1 MTQNTTYNSTCKKL
15 AFQWLNEALLM
26 SVYFLKEFVSPSGF
40 CFLSNSLV
48 AYVFVLLNRPL
59 LPATNRHKQ
68 KNMKQ
73 KIIIL
78 STIYLLFN
86 SALSAQNI
94 EEMNKSELRAHI
106 VILKAQIDS
115 LKNENINL
123 HETSSKLSAN
133 SASLEQKNKKNEL
146 EISRIND
153 LILFDEIERK
163 RIMSENEI
171 AISKLNATI
180 LTLKDSLSSVLLS
193 SNVVSPSTTFNRYD
207 FLNKYFF
214 DQIALANDSFSLV
227 LSKLVYG
234 NVGSGSSYGYN
245 NNGGVGSLPEIL
257 DANAFTYWG
266 VVPNVLI
273 TDGTNFNNYVVPKK
287 SDYFNSKL
295 PKIEILK
302 NKLFTIKYNDG
313 SEESFLFNVK
323 QIESKD
329 INNQRKILQIELA
342 NEDVKSDGYNNTA
355 KDIVWR
361 FFAIENECYLALTLG
376 QLNRLKLKLFSV
388 NDGLEMYS
396 SYNQG
401 IQFVNNFSNSYNS
414 SYRYTTTGQGMYIS
428 RNKDLFMDNSLYIN
442 PSEIIYLF
450 KLK

>member
-1 MTQNTTYNSTCKKL
+1 
-15 AFQWLNEALLM
+15 
-26 SVYFLKEFVSPSGF
+26 
-40 CFLSNSLV
+40 
-48 AYVFVLLNRPL
+48 
-59 LPATNRHKQ
+59 
-68 KNMKQ
+68 MKY
-73 KIIIL
+73 KIIL
-78 STIYLLFN
+78 LLTIYLLFN

-106 VILKAQIDS
+106 VILKTKIDS

-123 HETSSKLSAN
+123 QETSSKLSAN
-133 SASLEQKNKKNEL
+133 STSLVQKNKKNEL
-146 EISRIND
+146 EISRINE

-180 LTLKDSLSSVLLS
+180 LTLKDSLSSALLS

-214 DQIALANDSFSLV
+214 DQIPLANDSFSLV
-227 LSKLVYG
+227 LSKLIYG
-234 NVGSGSSYGYN
+234 NKSSNSYGYN
-245 NNGGVGSLPEIL
+245 DNNYQGAVESLPEIL

-266 VVPNVLI
+266 VVPNVTI
-273 TDGTNFNNYVVPKK
+273 TNGTNFNNYVVPKK

-323 QIESKD
+323 QIESAD
-329 INNQRKILQIELA
+329 NNNQRKMLQIELA

-361 FFAIENECYLALTLG
+361 FFAIENECYLALTSV
-376 QLNRLKLKLFSV
+376 QLNRLRLKLLSV
-388 NDGLEMYS
+388 NKGLEVYS
-396 SYNQG
+396 QNNQE
-401 IQFVNNFSNSYNS
+401 FDYVTNFNNNY
-414 SYRYTTTGQGMYIS
+414 YRHTTTGQGMYIS